1 MFGGVWIWLP
11 VNNQPFKCFVK
22 RIYERSINLP
32 PKVLISP
39 QFTCHYLTFPSSA
52 HRVTPKYSQY
62 LSRPSRNYF
71 LRNLSR
77 FWLMTSLDGARC
89 KELITP
95 GTRNSQLQNDEIRRH
110 PVASGV
116 VLPPGRL
123 SSASPAEKARKAETN
138 DPNSSKRQDEKR
150 TSSHFTNT

>member
-1 MFGGVWIWLP
+1 MWLWLP
-11 VNNQPFKCFVK
+11 VNNQPFKFFMK
-22 RIYERSINLP
+22 WIYERTINLRR
-32 PKVLISP
+32 KVLISP

-52 HRVTPKYSQY
+52 HHVTPKYSQY

-71 LRNLSR
+71 LPNLSR

-95 GTRNSQLQNDEIRRH
+95 GTRNSQLQNDEIRRR
-110 PVASGV
+110 PVWIGV
-116 VLPPGRL
+116 VLRPERL

-138 DPNSSKRQDEKR
+138 DPNSSKRQDERR